1 MARYSTGWSPTACGG
16 IFPAAARDKAWRH
29 ARTEE
34 SGQAERTPVAFSA
47 AYFSQC
53 SPSPSHPAARIET
66 FLTAD
71 ADHGERVYTAGAM
84 EKTRSQIEADITSL
98 RRNAIKFRTLAIE
111 HRAAN
116 NTAIANK
123 LLEVVADLEK
133 AAAEMQVLLKERSR
147 AE

>member
-1 MARYSTGWSPTACGG
+1 MGG
-16 IFPAAARDKAWRH
+16 YP
-29 ARTEE
+29 E
-34 SGQAERTPVAFSA
+34 
-47 AYFSQC
+47 
-53 SPSPSHPAARIET
+53 ARINT
-66 FLTAD
+66 FLTAN

-84 EKTRSQIEADITSL
+84 EKTRSQIEADITSVC
-98 RRNAIKFRTLAIE
+98 RNAIKFRTLAIE